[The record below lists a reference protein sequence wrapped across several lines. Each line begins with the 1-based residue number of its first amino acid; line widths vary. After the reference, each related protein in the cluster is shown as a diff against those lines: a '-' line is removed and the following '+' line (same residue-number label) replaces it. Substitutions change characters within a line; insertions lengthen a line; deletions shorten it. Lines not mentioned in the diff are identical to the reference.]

1 MKKQVAIVIPVYK
14 SELNSNEEQSL
25 AQCQKILGHYPII
38 FVGPDELQTNYID
51 NIPNASFFGFPSH
64 FFQSTKTYNHLLI
77 SVEFYERFSDFDYI
91 LIYQLDAYVFRDEL
105 KEWCAKGFDYI
116 GSPKLR
122 RKHWEN
128 NETINWPIVDPV
140 LLNGGFSLRKIQP
153 IIRFLKWYH
162 LLYNQWPANE
172 DSLFSIYH
180 RRSFPLRFMLK
191 LPSWKQALAFG
202 FEKNPRLAFEMNQEK
217 LPFGCHAWEKYSPSF
232 WKKMMDKPKDSK
244 I

>member
-1 MKKQVAIVIPVYK
+1 MEHKVAIVIPVYQL
-14 SELNSNEEQSL
+14 ELNSNEEKSL
-25 AQCQKILGHYPII
+25 RQCIKVLGHYPII
-38 FVGPDELQTNYID
+38 FVGPDNFQADYIE
-51 NIPNASFFGFPSH
+51 NTPNASFVGFPASY
-64 FFQSTKTYNHLLI
+64 FDSTKSYNHLLI
-77 SVEFYERFSDFDYI
+77 NVAFYERFRLYEYI
-91 LIYQLDAYVFRDEL
+91 LIYQLDAFVFRDEL

-128 NETINWPIVDPV
+128 EETINWPVVDPV
-140 LLNGGFSLRKIQP
+140 LFNGGFSLRKIQP

-172 DSLFSIYH
+172 DTLFSVYH

-191 LPSWKQALAFG
+191 LPTWKQALSFG
-202 FEKNPRLAFEMNQEK
+202 FEKNPKLAFQLNNEK

-232 WKKMMDKPKDSK
+232 WKEKMR
-244 I
+244 